1 MPVVR
6 DATGAFRSLL
16 ETPRRALNLLG
27 SNILARLILAIVLVL
42 ILVGM
47 GSPIPLATALAV
59 VVLTSLLAGLAPVPG
74 GVGAAEAVLTA
85 GLMAVGVDENT
96 AFAAAVIYRVVTF
109 YLPSAVGWFAV
120 RWEEHRGYL

>member
-59 VVLTSLLAGLAPVPG
+59 VVLT
-74 GVGAAEAVLTA
+74 A